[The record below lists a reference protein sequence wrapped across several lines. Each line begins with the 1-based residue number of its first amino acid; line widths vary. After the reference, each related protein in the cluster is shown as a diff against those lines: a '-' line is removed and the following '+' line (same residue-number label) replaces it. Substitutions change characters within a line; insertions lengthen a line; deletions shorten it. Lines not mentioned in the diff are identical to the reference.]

1 MLYYTE
7 ESKDLHVRIWP
18 QEMNLIGTSKT
29 SPTTPTGNVQKCS
42 ERKDGNW

>member
-18 QEMNLIGTSKT
+18 QEMNLIGTSKP
-29 SPTTPTGNVQKCS
+29 SPTTLTGNVQKCS
-42 ERKDGNW
+42 ERKDGNL